1 VSVEIS
7 QDLTL
12 HRPIHDEV
20 ISRASRLAS
29 DCHPQVAPHHADE
42 LARYARVTS
51 ACDALESF
59 LGARPRM
66 DDDVFALLSQRRAQ
80 IADLIA
86 WANLNAYEQELP
98 SGLYLAIPFFPRCS
112 DKQPVWLVNRTA
124 KPVIYVSRSLYA
136 FASTDDGV
144 DEYRTAGS
152 AFKDGIAVSALI
164 APGERLQ
171 IDEYSMTFDGDFVSN
186 RRIVLHIDG
195 ERREWFASISK
206 LGGYLWDAEL
216 HGFHALKDVTER

>member
-1 VSVEIS
+1 M
-7 QDLTL
+7 
-12 HRPIHDEV
+12 
-20 ISRASRLAS
+20 
-29 DCHPQVAPHHADE
+29 VAERHVDT

-86 WANLNAYEQELP
+86 GANLDAYEQELP

-124 KPVIYVSRSLYA
+124 KPITYISRSVYA
-136 FASTDDGV
+136 YASTDDAV
-144 DEYRTAGS
+144 DEYQAAGS
-152 AFKDGIAVSALI
+152 AFKDGIAVSAVI
-164 APGERLQ
+164 APGDRLQ
-171 IDEYSMTFDGDFVSN
+171 IDEYSMSFDGDFVNN
-186 RRIVLHIDG
+186 RRIVLNIDG
-195 ERREWFASISK
+195 ERREWYASISK
-206 LGGYLWDAEL
+206 LGGYLWDEEL
-216 HGFHALKDVTER
+216 HGFHALKDVTDD

>member
-1 VSVEIS
+1 M
-7 QDLTL
+7 
-12 HRPIHDEV
+12 
-20 ISRASRLAS
+20 SRASRLAS
-29 DCHPQVAPHHADE
+29 DCHPLVAERHVDA

-80 IADLIA
+80 IADLIGG
-86 WANLNAYEQELP
+86 ANLDAYEQELP
-98 SGLYLAIPFFPRCS
+98 FGLYLAIPFFPRCS
-112 DKQPVWLVNRTA
+112 DKQPVWLVNRTVE
-124 KPVIYVSRSLYA
+124 PVTYLSRSLYA
-136 FASTDDGV
+136 FASTDNGV
-144 DEYRTAGS
+144 DEYRAAGS
-152 AFKDGIAVSALI
+152 AFKDGIAVSAFV

-171 IDEYSMTFDGDFVSN
+171 IDEYSMSFDGDFVSN

-206 LGGYLWDAEL
+206 LGGYLWDKEL
-216 HGFHALKDVTER
+216 HGFHALMDVAER

>member
-1 VSVEIS
+1 MY
-7 QDLTL
+7 

-20 ISRASRLAS
+20 MNRASRLAS
-29 DCHPQVAPHHADE
+29 DCHPLVAERHAGE
-42 LARYARVTS
+42 LERYARVTS

-59 LGARPRM
+59 LGCRPRM

-86 WANLNAYEQELP
+86 MANLDTYEQEVP
-98 SGLYLAIPFFPRCS
+98 FGLYLAIPYFPRCS

-124 KPVIYVSRSLYA
+124 KPITYLSRSLYA

-171 IDEYSMTFDGDFVSN
+171 IDDYSMSFDGDFVSN
-186 RRIVLHIDG
+186 RRIVLNIDD
-195 ERREWFASISK
+195 ERHEWFVSISK
-206 LGGYLWDAEL
+206 LGGYLWDEKL
-216 HGFHALKDVTER
+216 HGFHALKDLTER

>member
-1 VSVEIS
+1 MY
-7 QDLTL
+7 

-20 ISRASRLAS
+20 MSRASRLEG
-29 DCHPQVAPHHADE
+29 DCHPLVAERHADA

-66 DDDVFALLSQRRAQ
+66 DDDVSALLSQRRAL

-86 WANLNAYEQELP
+86 LANLDTYEQEVP
-98 SGLYLAIPFFPRCS
+98 AGLYLAIPFFPWCS

-124 KPVIYVSRSLYA
+124 KSITYLCRSLYA
-136 FASTDDGV
+136 YASTDDGV
-144 DEYRTAGS
+144 DEYRAAGS

-171 IDEYSMTFDGDFVSN
+171 IDEYSMSFDGDFVSN
-186 RRIVLHIDG
+186 RRIVLNIDG
-195 ERREWFASISK
+195 ERREWFVSISK
-206 LGGYLWDAEL
+206 LGGYLWDEEL
-216 HGFHALKDVTER
+216 HGFHALKDVTVADV